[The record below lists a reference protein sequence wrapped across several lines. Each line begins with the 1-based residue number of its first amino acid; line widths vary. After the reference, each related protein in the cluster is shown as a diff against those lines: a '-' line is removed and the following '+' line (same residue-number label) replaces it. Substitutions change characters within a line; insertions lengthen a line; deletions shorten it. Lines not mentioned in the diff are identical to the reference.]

1 MLKSFK
7 YWRSPL
13 DCYRL
18 THHTNRPINTQPSS
32 SQSSFHTDPKNNTF
46 QTSQSSILKILD
58 NMSENSIENLTGD
71 LNRITIK
78 TTIPNKLNIKA
89 EPFVSPLKTSQKSEA
104 IEKTPKIPKMTE
116 RKLRDPVPDGW
127 LECSKF
133 HNAIDHP
140 NLPFIIIPIRAP
152 LDKSIPSLNPDEEWT
167 WDHIKCQIRDHV
179 NQVYKKRC
187 SIAGVFDLTA
197 TQIDSPKYY
206 KGSQL
211 YRNHKIFYN
220 KVLVVTKKNGS
231 GGKEVVIPKQK
242 LFAEFNRKM
251 DKTSGIVSK
260 WGDSERTQP
269 VVLVHCTHGIN
280 RTGLFICN
288 YLVEAC
294 GVSGKTA
301 LEVFEKSRG
310 EEIKYDL
317 FKDYICGLKPE
328 DRDNE

>member
-89 EPFVSPLKTSQKSEA
+89 EPFVPPFKTSQKSEA

-116 RKLRDPVPDGW
+116 RKLRDPVPDDW

-231 GGKEVVIPKQK
+231 GGKEVVPCWRTRFSTQWRKISHRSPHP
-242 LFAEFNRKM
+242 FALR
-251 DKTSGIVSK
+251 
-260 WGDSERTQP
+260 
-269 VVLVHCTHGIN
+269 
-280 RTGLFICN
+280 
-288 YLVEAC
+288 A
-294 GVSGKTA
+294 
-301 LEVFEKSRG
+301 RG
-310 EEIKYDL
+310 T
-317 FKDYICGLKPE
+317 
-328 DRDNE
+328 RR